1 MSKQLEE
8 EVLVVH
14 LHNKVFRFLFHTA
27 RKAYFI
33 KINEDKSHRIS
44 PREVD
49 ILMKAF
55 EIVKLKM
62 EASGGLVYTPK
73 RS

>member
-1 MSKQLEE
+1 MSKQLE

-14 LHNKVFRFLFHTA
+14 LHKKVFRFLFHSA

-33 KINEDKSHRIS
+33 RINEDNAHRIS

-62 EASGGLVYTPK
+62 EASGGLIYTPK
-73 RS
+73 KS